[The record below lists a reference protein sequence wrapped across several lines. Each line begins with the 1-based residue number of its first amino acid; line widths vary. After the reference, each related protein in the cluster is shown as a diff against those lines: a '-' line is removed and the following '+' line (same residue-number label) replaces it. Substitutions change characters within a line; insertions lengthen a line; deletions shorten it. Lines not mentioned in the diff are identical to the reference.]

1 MSTCSFTYPRLTLV
15 VMKLFVSFSLW
26 HNPPFHSSKYADW
39 LSEKRRKCKPY
50 MLFWLV
56 VSHDLSSGQTNP
68 DLELQDCSTITLQSN
83 TAALEALLVLTHCV
97 TRTNT
102 HRPCTRAHTCT
113 LLYFLLSTYC
123 SAKSSLFSYQT
134 QAPTHTHA
142 HLHTLS
148 MAFLQLLLSILLSL
162 SVS

>member
-15 VMKLFVSFSLW
+15 VMKLFVLPHFSLW

-83 TAALEALLVLTHCV
+83 TAALEALL

-148 MAFLQLLLSILLSL
+148 IAFLQLLLSILLSL